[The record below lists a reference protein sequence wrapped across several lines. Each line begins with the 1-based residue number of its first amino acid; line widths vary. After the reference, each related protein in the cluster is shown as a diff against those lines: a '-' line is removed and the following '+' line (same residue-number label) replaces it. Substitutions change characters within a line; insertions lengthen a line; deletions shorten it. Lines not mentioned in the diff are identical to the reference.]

1 RAAAVVS
8 VEAAAVVER
17 GAALGQR
24 TGAGILAAALHG
36 TPPERGRLGVVHHA
50 HRAGRAIHLEAR
62 VVGGLVD
69 AAGLA
74 LGDAVAGV
82 RALGAGA
89 VLGVGTARVA
99 ARRRRSEAATAD
111 AALALGAGRI
121 AHGARVVGGRARVG
135 VDRVGHGREGGGFNR
150 GGAVGIPRRA
160 LGIHGNA
167 VVPGAGSQG
176 E

>member
-1 RAAAVVS
+1 HRVGADLVPLLVAAERVGRTHRVVAGGVVAARGPVGRAAVGEEALARPHAHALAAERAAEHALGAVALGAVEEARAAAVVS

-74 LGDAVAGV
+74 LG
-82 RALGAGA
+82 
-89 VLGVGTARVA
+89 
-99 ARRRRSEAATAD
+99 
-111 AALALGAGRI
+111 
-121 AHGARVVGGRARVG
+121 
-135 VDRVGHGREGGGFNR
+135 
-150 GGAVGIPRRA
+150 
-160 LGIHGNA
+160 
-167 VVPGAGSQG
+167 
-176 E
+176 